1 MSEEFQPID
10 KNWAD
15 GDGNHQ
21 GGISTG
27 IGYTIAWQRGAL
39 NVEGRNGA
47 FVIEV
52 LESVRWQLEYM
63 NEGKYECQENT
74 EAIEHL
80 NGALAQLRT
89 RRDRRKNAGT
99 LGTHLT
105 DSQPNKIPAPTPD
118 KAVARCFDLDVGN

>member
-1 MSEEFQPID
+1 MTEEFEPID
-10 KNWAD
+10 RNWTD
-15 GDGNHQ
+15 EDGNHQ

-52 LESVRWQLEYM
+52 LESVRWQLEYF
-63 NEGKYECQENT
+63 NEGKYECAENT

-80 NGALAQLRT
+80 NQALAQLRT

-99 LGTHLT
+99 LSTHSI
-105 DSQPNKIPAPTPD
+105 DPKPNKIPAPTPD
-118 KAVARCFDLDVGN
+118 KAVARNFDIHG